1 MGIHPG
7 LKVFGGEKIMKNVLS
22 ILVVAGVA
30 AAASAQTSAPV
41 VTWQVSTDG
50 GATWG
55 SSAVLGG
62 AGSVKVR
69 GTVGWSGAAGT
80 AIAAVTLDG
89 SITGAGA
96 GDAGSNLTK
105 PLQQSLGA
113 QAGAFANLGGGVIR
127 FSRTTDSGA
136 PGSNTNW
143 WTIGQDANIDSDG
156 DTIPDSFTNQNV
168 GNPVTFLT
176 FDFAVDSTEGI
187 RTIGSVLSSNSG
199 SSSPIR
205 IYNAGTATSTNFTR
219 AQTVQNFA
227 TIEVLIPTPGTLALA
242 GLGGLAAARRRR

>member
-1 MGIHPG
+1 
-7 LKVFGGEKIMKNVLS
+7 MKNVLS

-55 SSAVLGG
+55 SAAVLNG

-69 GTVGWSGAAGT
+69 GQLGWTGAAGT
-80 AIAAVTLDG
+80 ALAAITFDG

-96 GDAGSNLTK
+96 GDAGSNLVK
-105 PLQQSLGA
+105 PLTQGLGA
-113 QAGAFANLGGGVIR
+113 QAGSFANLGGGNIR
-127 FSRTTDSGA
+127 FSRSTDSGA

-156 DTIPDSFTNQNV
+156 DTVADSFTNQNTS
-168 GNPVTFLT
+168 NPVTFLT
-176 FDFAVDSTEGI
+176 FDFAVDSTAGV
-187 RTIGSVLSSNSG
+187 RNIGAILSSNTG
-199 SSSPIR
+199 SASPIR
-205 IYNAGTATSTNFTR
+205 IYNAGVATSVNFTR
-219 AQTVQNFA
+219 AQTAQIGA
-227 TIEVLIPTPGTLALA
+227 TVEVLIPTPGTLALA

>member
-1 MGIHPG
+1 
-7 LKVFGGEKIMKNVLS
+7 MKNVLS

-30 AAASAQTSAPV
+30 AAASAQTAAPV

-55 SSAVLGG
+55 AAAVLNG

-69 GTVGWSGAAGT
+69 GTLGWQGAAGT
-80 AIAAVTLDG
+80 ALAAVTFDG

-96 GDAGSNLTK
+96 GDAGSNLAK
-105 PLQQSLGA
+105 PLTQGLGA
-113 QAGAFANLGGGVIR
+113 QAGAFANLGGGSIR

-156 DTIPDSFTNQNV
+156 DTVPDSFTNQNT

-176 FDFAVDSTEGI
+176 FDFAVDGTAGVRS
-187 RTIGSVLSSNSG
+187 IGAILSSNTG
-199 SSSPIR
+199 SSSPVR
-205 IYNAGTATSTNFTR
+205 IYRPGTAVSDSFVR
-219 AQTVQNFA
+219 ASVVQLGATV
-227 TIEVLIPTPGTLALA
+227 EVLIPTPGTLALA